1 MPDTTV
7 LRRPEPDTTA
17 DAATSARHD
26 VVTAWR
32 VRVPVDRRPVDPR
45 LDGGRRVQRVDEPDP
60 ADARLGVGAALDVVA
75 GGRGDP
81 AAAGAQQAAG
91 RRRPGAGERRQLVGE
106 RRGVA
111 AGVVRPT
118 GVQQGAQ
125 SRPDCGCSVPVLRPA
140 DVPVSKPRD
149 RSCDRNLRL
158 GLGLG
163 DANAEIL
170 VFISTRR
177 SNCRSRGVN
186 MVTVARGVEGS
197 VSFNATVLNVVHRSR
212 APIVCLHEVFDALR
226 VDQISTNA
234 LPEDERTM
242 SALVPASSTGVS
254 GDTCSRT
261 TERKV
266 K

>member
-1 MPDTTV
+1 V
-7 LRRPEPDTTA
+7 
-17 DAATSARHD
+17 AATSARHD

-125 SRPDCGCSVPVLRPA
+125 SRPECRLFRAGPSSRGRSRLETPRPVLRPK
-140 DVPVSKPRD
+140 SSS
-149 RSCDRNLRL
+149 RSRSWRRERRNL
-158 GLGLG
+158 GLHFHL
-163 DANAEIL
+163 EIKL
-170 VFISTRR
+170 SITRR
-177 SNCRSRGVN
+177 EYGHCR
-186 MVTVARGVEGS
+186 ARCRRFGLVQRH
-197 VSFNATVLNVVHRSR
+197 SFKRR
-212 APIVCLHEVFDALR
+212 P
-226 VDQISTNA
+226 
-234 LPEDERTM
+234 
-242 SALVPASSTGVS
+242 
-254 GDTCSRT
+254 
-261 TERKV
+261 
-266 K
+266 